1 MEEKVQKTKKTERRG
16 RREKRVVDGEPTTA
30 REEAAT
36 ESESSKVKRM
46 GLTAAKETSLRSGAS
61 GPEAEDLDVAG
72 AEGQEGSP
80 LKAWG
85 KSQPSHCCRCF
96 LVVLFYLPLTCL
108 YFIPARGGCTSEGLS
123 NHSENSVVV
132 AVAVNAASALKP
144 LLRAV
149 CLDNFIGVHVLHSD
163 ATSSFSLT

>member
-1 MEEKVQKTKKTERRG
+1 VIDYR
-16 RREKRVVDGEPTTA
+16 
-30 REEAAT
+30 
-36 ESESSKVKRM
+36 
-46 GLTAAKETSLRSGAS
+46 LRSHPVAPDW
-61 GPEAEDLDVAG
+61 PETLLYLIIIYTCTNTIIFYNCVLLKDLDVAG